1 MAAEWAP
8 DFDTTQLCERLGLR
22 PQDDADLEREILAA
36 MLLGPVTFPFPSAA
50 ELASGVRIRRN
61 IVKAARKTTLAFDT
75 VEAERPEDYWTYAE
89 SSGFTVLPGKS
100 LIEALQKATQPEESG
115 RLFSFSC
122 YRATEYVILL
132 GIAQELADCNPA
144 LLDRLQRLAEIRA
157 IMSGEFHE
165 VFLREYGSMEEPL
178 PPKFYVPGDRTWF
191 RNPDSR
197 SSDIKGYEGS
207 WVFYLGGGL
216 FTNFWKRN
224 QPYTLTSKCLEL
236 HHWADGATV
245 DASGELRM
253 DESEVERLVAQ
264 TSKDPAKVAA
274 VLARMQRYREPSG
287 VYVDGGCIDTTRECP
302 RWVCPGTA
310 DLILPDE
317 PRGIHVLVS
326 GRVQGVGFRYFVK
339 DAAAAHGVAGWVR
352 NLEDGRVEA
361 VLVGTADGV
370 QCVLGDLGRGPPGSR
385 VEELVTRVALKEEA
399 AAARRPL
406 AITRVTP

>member
-1 MAAEWAP
+1 MNPGGIEIPGRTPTELADVQSQVQAQLEAAGVLDLVDVTPHGTGVRFRLQAATAASLAP
-8 DFDTTQLCERLGLR
+8 GCDTTDLCRRLDLR
-22 PQDDADLEREILAA
+22 PQDNDADLEREILVA
-36 MLLGPVTFPFPSAA
+36 MLLSPVTFPFPSAQ

-75 VEAERPEDYWTYAE
+75 VEAERPQEYWTYDEA
-89 SSGFTVLPGKS
+89 SGFTILPGKS
-100 LIEALQKATQPEESG
+100 LITALQKATQPDESG

-144 LLDRLQRLAEIRA
+144 LLAQLQRLSEVRA
-157 IMSGEFHE
+157 VMSGEFHE
-165 VFLREYGSMEEPL
+165 VFLREYGSMDDPL

-216 FTNFWKRN
+216 FTNFWKRD
-224 QPYTLTSKCLEL
+224 QAYTLTSKCLEL
-236 HHWADGATV
+236 HHWADGAVT
-245 DASGELRM
+245 DASGTLWM

-264 TSKDPAKVAA
+264 TSVDPVTVEAI
-274 VLARMQRYREPSG
+274 LARMQRYREPSG

-310 DLILPDE
+310 DLVVP
-317 PRGIHVLVS
+317 
-326 GRVQGVGFRYFVK
+326 
-339 DAAAAHGVAGWVR
+339 AAVV
-352 NLEDGRVEA
+352 
-361 VLVGTADGV
+361 
-370 QCVLGDLGRGPPGSR
+370 
-385 VEELVTRVALKEEA
+385 
-399 AAARRPL
+399 AAR
-406 AITRVTP
+406 